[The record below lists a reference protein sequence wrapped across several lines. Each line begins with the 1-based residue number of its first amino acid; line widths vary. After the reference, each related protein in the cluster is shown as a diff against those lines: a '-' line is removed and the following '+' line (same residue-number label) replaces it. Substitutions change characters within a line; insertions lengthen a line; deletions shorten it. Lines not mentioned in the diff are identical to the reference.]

1 MSENDDDKVE
11 VRVVV
16 ESKDSSRID
25 YHWLWGAFTLA
36 LVGALI
42 LLISG
47 GGIVEDLLLRS
58 GDSGEGNCGDG
69 IDNDKGGQADDD
81 DPDCY
86 SNPEVWE
93 GYDPNRTEANRDNDP
108 PGGSPEVT
116 T

>member
-1 MSENDDDKVE
+1 MSEKDDDKVE
-11 VRVVV
+11 VRVGV
-16 ESKDSSRID
+16 ESKDSASKVI
-25 YHWLWGAFTLA
+25 LIALTLA
-36 LVGALI
+36 LVGVLI
-42 LLISG
+42 AVISG
-47 GGIVEDLLLRS
+47 GGVEDLLLKR

-108 PGGSPEVT
+108 PGGKP
-116 T
+116 

>member
-1 MSENDDDKVE
+1 MSEKDDDKVE

-16 ESKDSSRID
+16 ASKASASKVI
-25 YHWLWGAFTLA
+25 LIALTLV
-36 LVGALI
+36 LLGILI
-42 LLISG
+42 AVISG
-47 GGIVEDLLLRS
+47 GGVEDLLLRS

-93 GYDPNRTEANRDNDP
+93 GYDPNRTEATRATDP
-108 PGGSPEVT
+108 PGGNP
-116 T
+116 